1 MLSNR
6 QISMTSSIDYEETFH
21 DGDIIVREGDDSR
34 EMYVIQSGAIVVM
47 RNIDG
52 VEVELARL
60 ERGNFFGEMSL
71 LESISRDATIRAV
84 GETKLLVVKPGSLLL
99 KIRRNPTFAFEMLQQ
114 MSHRIR
120 RLNARLSEFLS
131 RGTVSEEACRQLQSI
146 QDTLVYEPDSM
157 TGTQTE
163 NQS

>member
-1 MLSNR
+1 MA
-6 QISMTSSIDYEETFH
+6 SSTDYEETFH
-21 DGDIIVREGDDSR
+21 DGDIIVSEGDDSR
-34 EMYVIQSGAIVVM
+34 EMYVIQSGAVVVV

-71 LESISRDATIRAV
+71 LESISRSATIRAV
-84 GETKLLVVKPGSLLL
+84 GETKLLVIKPGSLLL

-120 RLNARLSEFLS
+120 RLNARLTEFLS
-131 RGTVSEEACRQLQSI
+131 RDTISKEDCRQLQSI
-146 QDTLVYEPDSM
+146 QDTLVYELDS
-157 TGTQTE
+157 TTE
-163 NQS
+163 SRS

>member
-1 MLSNR
+1 MA
-6 QISMTSSIDYEETFH
+6 SSTDYEETFH
-21 DGDIIVREGDDSR
+21 DGDIIVSEGDESR
-34 EMYVIQSGAIVVM
+34 EMYVIQSGAVVVV

-71 LESISRDATIRAV
+71 LESISRSATIRAV
-84 GETKLLVVKPGSLLL
+84 GETKLLAIKPGSLLL

-120 RLNARLSEFLS
+120 RLNAKLTEFLS
-131 RGTVSEEACRQLQSI
+131 RDTISEEDSRQLQSI
-146 QDTLVYEPDSM
+146 QDTLVYELDP
-157 TGTQTE
+157 TTE
-163 NQS
+163 SRS

>member
-1 MLSNR
+1 MA
-6 QISMTSSIDYEETFH
+6 TSTDYEETFN

-34 EMYVIQSGAIVVM
+34 EMYVIQSGSVVVM

-71 LESISRDATIRAV
+71 LESIARNATIRAL
-84 GETKLLVVKPGSLLL
+84 GQTKLLVIKPGTLLL

-114 MSHRIR
+114 MSLRIR
-120 RLNARLSEFLS
+120 RSNARLTEFLS
-131 RGTVSEEACRQLQSI
+131 RGTVSDEACRQLQSI
-146 QDTLVYEPDSM
+146 QVSLAYDPSST
-157 TGTQTE
+157 TGTDSGSHT
-163 NQS
+163 

>member
-1 MLSNR
+1 MA
-6 QISMTSSIDYEETFH
+6 SSTDYEETFH
-21 DGDIIVREGDDSR
+21 DGEIIVSEGDESR
-34 EMYVIQSGAIVVM
+34 EMYVIQSGAVVVV

-71 LESISRDATIRAV
+71 LESISRSATIRAV
-84 GETKLLVVKPGSLLL
+84 GETKLLVIKPGSLLL

-120 RLNARLSEFLS
+120 RLNARLTEFLS
-131 RGTVSEEACRQLQSI
+131 RDTISEEDCRQLQSI
-146 QDTLVYEPDSM
+146 QDTLVYELDP
-157 TGTQTE
+157 TTE
-163 NQS
+163 SQS

>member
-1 MLSNR
+1 MV
-6 QISMTSSIDYEETFH
+6 SSTDYEETFH
-21 DGDIIVREGDDSR
+21 DGDIIVSEGDESR
-34 EMYVIQSGAIVVM
+34 EMYVIQSGAVVVV

-71 LESISRDATIRAV
+71 LESISRSATIRAV
-84 GETKLLVVKPGSLLL
+84 GETKLLAIKPGSLLL

-120 RLNARLSEFLS
+120 RLNAKLTEFLS
-131 RGTVSEEACRQLQSI
+131 RDTISEEDSRQLQSI
-146 QDTLVYEPDSM
+146 QDTLVYELDP
-157 TGTQTE
+157 TTE
-163 NQS
+163 SRS